1 MISKSAPFVA
11 SISLDMDT
19 THSHFAPLETAAVM
33 SATKML
39 SSHTEYSAQCRFTG
53 AKNEFIEMNNG
64 CHKPIVDRDVS
75 IMSRLMPG
83 EILTDPE
90 TRESNLKKELRLK
103 EQRIA
108 ILENEIASVRR
119 NKKRQTFRPSVG
131 LSPSFCHGDYDNHQ
145 FIGQCSGGTTIMFR
159 RATLSDVILQVDND
173 DVVIF
178 WDCYFENVK
187 FEGEPGFILL
197 NGEQTYLSNCSITRN
212 IDNWSISIA
221 APNDDERDAFANR
234 VTFVPDPEDSDEDE

>member
-1 MISKSAPFVA
+1 
-11 SISLDMDT
+11 
-19 THSHFAPLETAAVM
+19 
-33 SATKML
+33 
-39 SSHTEYSAQCRFTG
+39 
-53 AKNEFIEMNNG
+53 MNNG

-90 TRESNLKKELRLK
+90 TRESNLKKELQLK

-108 ILENEIASVRR
+108 ILENQLDSVRR

-131 LSPSFCHGDYDNHQ
+131 LSPSFCHGDYDNHR
-145 FIGQCSGGTTIMFR
+145 FIGQCSGGTAIMFR
-159 RATLSDVILQVDND
+159 GATLSDVIIQVDND
-173 DVVIF
+173 DIVIF
-178 WDCYFENVK
+178 WDCYLGNVR

-212 IDNWSISIA
+212 IENWSISIA

-234 VTFVPDPEDSDEDE
+234 VTFVSDSEDDSDEDE